1 MQADPAPRGRI
12 AVGGR
17 IGYAVAMRANANA
30 SQAGIPPGIT
40 RGISPGIPPGLLLD
54 ARGGAGARRR
64 AVGRDVVDGTVQWKL
79 AFVLGWLDIK
89 LRYRGSVLGPF
100 WLTLSTA
107 VMVGS
112 MGLIYGTLFGMVLRD
127 YLPFL
132 ALSMI
137 LWTSGI
143 SGLTGD
149 ACTVFLDAEQII
161 RSVRMPFTVQVLRCI
176 VRNVIVLAHNL
187 VVVVVVFT
195 IFDTW
200 PGFGALL
207 SLPGLALWLVD
218 AVAACFLLGSICARF
233 RDVPPI
239 VTSIMQIAFYVTPII
254 WKPAQLGV
262 HAWWLPANPF
272 YCLLEIVR
280 GPILGTSLHAHQ
292 AAALWVSALAYS
304 ALLWLAAWVVFSRA
318 RGRLAFWV

>member
-1 MQADPAPRGRI
+1 MA
-12 AVGGR
+12 
-17 IGYAVAMRANANA
+17 
-30 SQAGIPPGIT
+30 
-40 RGISPGIPPGLLLD
+40 PGLLLD
-54 ARGGAGARRR
+54 ARVGFGARRR
-64 AVGRDVVDGTVQWKL
+64 AVGRDVADGATQWQL

-107 VMVGS
+107 VMVAS
-112 MGLIYGTLFGMVLRD
+112 MGLIYGTLFGIVLRD

-137 LWTSGI
+137 LWQSGI

-176 VRNVIVLAHNL
+176 VRNVIVLGHNL
-187 VVVVVVFT
+187 IVVIVVFT
-195 IFDTW
+195 IFHTW
-200 PGFGALL
+200 PGLGALL
-207 SLPGLALWLVD
+207 SLPGLGLWLVD

-239 VTSIMQIAFYVTPII
+239 VASIMQIAFYVTPII
-254 WKPAQLGV
+254 WKPEQLGA
-262 HAWWLPANPF
+262 HAWWLPVNPF

-280 GPILGTSLHAHQ
+280 GPILGASMPVHQ
-292 AAALWVSALAYS
+292 AALLWASALGFS
-304 ALLWLAAWVVFSRA
+304 ALLWLAAWLVFSRA